1 MPLFDPCAE
10 IPGYAEA
17 VEKQDLVR
25 DVAFLGVTEIVC
37 GISVAPMT
45 FRHLLW
51 LQMIGSPFIGAGDP
65 DVTTLHLAM
74 AGFFKTLA
82 PLDKP
87 SFMLTEFDTRQRKEL
102 KTYMKSVGKL
112 KAPVALAAVRE
123 FVSETFMDRPG
134 GTEDRTESYF
144 SIGAA
149 LTHRLAK
156 NYPAL
161 NANPFIYPGALDVP
175 LKAGFQLLKLI
186 KSDDYATAG
195 KKPILFNGWSD
206 AAKTRWLESQNL
218 EQN

>member
-1 MPLFDPCAE
+1 MLFNPYKDIE
-10 IPGYAEA
+10 GYAEA

-25 DVAFLGVTEIVC
+25 DVAFLGVPEIIC

-51 LQMIGSPFIGAGDP
+51 LQMIESPLIGAGEP
-65 DVTTLHLAM
+65 DVTTLHLAI

-87 SFMLTEFDTRQRKEL
+87 SFMLTQFDLKQRKEL
-102 KTYMKSVGKL
+102 KSFMRQVGKL
-112 KAPVALAAVRE
+112 KAPEALKSIRE
-123 FVSETFMDRPG
+123 FVSETFMDAPG
-134 GTEDRTESYF
+134 GGEDKTESYF

-156 NYPAL
+156 NYPL
-161 NANPFIYPGALDVP
+161 NANPYIYPGALDVP

-186 KSDDYATAG
+186 KADDCAEAG
-195 KKPILFNGWSD
+195 KKPVLFNGLSD
-206 AAKTRWLESQNL
+206 AAKSRWLESENKGL
-218 EQN
+218 N